1 MQLCL
6 PHMEISP
13 VVLSEEEIAKT
24 EGKQE
29 GDSWSL
35 RAQESCFGAYWATA
49 RVE

>member
-1 MQLCL
+1 MLHCNAVTMNSFKFSATPATQLCL

-29 GDSWSL
+29 GDS
-35 RAQESCFGAYWATA
+35 
-49 RVE
+49 